1 MRMNPYSNVGTLEG
15 SVIKKTTS
23 ESVQDIRTTGNNA
36 TDCALLF
43 LNSVTVANLSYSLG
57 VGFQISL

>member
-15 SVIKKTTS
+15 SVIKKNTS
-23 ESVQDIRTTGNNA
+23 ESVQDIRTTGNYNA

-43 LNSVTVANLSYSLG
+43 LNSVTVANLS
-57 VGFQISL
+57 